1 MAGEQLLVTE
11 GKERG
16 TRLSVASDLL
26 IGRMAPKQEGRLGE
40 DPELSRRHAYIS
52 RGTDGQLTIDD
63 LGSANGT
70 FVNGERIDAPRTLD
84 PGDVVKVGQTVLE
97 VSDPSGAMAAK
108 TRVPT
113 GAGAGKPAPV
123 IAEPDEVLVVTAG
136 TALGRRLT
144 LGDEIVIG
152 RMVSGEG
159 ELSDDVELSRRHARI
174 ARDARG
180 ELSIEDLGSANGTF
194 VNGERVRGLRVLKV
208 GDSVRVGSTTL
219 RVDRCRAGTCFPSR
233 SNPGPRPREQ
243 AARPG
248 GARPG
253 TAGPREQAAR
263 PGGARP
269 GTAGPREQAARPGG
283 ARPCGLRCGP

>member
-84 PGDVVKVGQTVLE
+84 LGDVVKVGQTVLE
-97 VSDPSGAMAAK
+97 VSDPSGAVAAK

-123 IAEPDEVLVVTAG
+123 IAEPDQVLVVTAG

-144 LGDEIVIG
+144 LGDELVIG

-219 RVDRCRAGTCFPSR
+219 ELTDVGRAPASPAVPTPA
-233 SNPGPRPREQ
+233 PPREQ

-253 TAGPREQAAR
+253 TARPREQAA
-263 PGGARP
+263 
-269 GTAGPREQAARPGG
+269 QPGG